1 MSYYSASLSSSPL
14 PLPLSSPLSHEDEGS
29 ASVVADAASHK
40 PVTSSVLTKE
50 KEEKEKVKQLGSEAV
65 VDIAVQQADKLLQEQ
80 VKEQVKEKGKGSRKN
95 TSDPS
100 TSPTPITTAAA
111 AVAVEELLSHN
122 RVIPITPPITALAIG
137 VTSVAEFE
145 RTGLRNRDGDRDRDI
160 AKQSIAIGPA
170 EFVKSS
176 SSNSPAALEVTNK
189 DTNKDTGMV
198 SKNMCSHFW
207 MCTFRL
213 LSSSLA
219 NSTYREAQEKDRE
232 RCREGAGHATT
243 PSVLS
248 MAGE

>member
-1 MSYYSASLSSSPL
+1 M
-14 PLPLSSPLSHEDEGS
+14 
-29 ASVVADAASHK
+29 
-40 PVTSSVLTKE
+40 TKE
-50 KEEKEKVKQLGSEAV
+50 KEEKVKQSGSEDV
-65 VDIAVQQADKLLQEQ
+65 VDIAVKQADKLVQE
-80 VKEQVKEKGKGSRKN
+80 KVKEKEKGSRKN
-95 TSDPS
+95 TRDSS
-100 TSPTPITTAAA
+100 TPPTPITTTTAAA
-111 AVAVEELLSHN
+111 EELLSHN
-122 RVIPITPPITALAIG
+122 RVIPITPLTPLALG

-145 RTGLRNRDGDRDRDI
+145 RTGLRNRDGDRDRET
-160 AKQSIAIGPA
+160 AKQSIAIGPV

-176 SSNSPAALEVTNK
+176 SSNSPTALEVT
-189 DTNKDTGMV
+189 DKDTGMV

-219 NSTYREAQEKDRE
+219 NSTYREAQEKDRD

>member
-1 MSYYSASLSSSPL
+1 LSYYSASVSLSSVPV
-14 PLPLSSPLSHEDEGS
+14 PLSLPREDEGS
-29 ASVVADAASHK
+29 ASVIADVASHK
-40 PVTSSVLTKE
+40 SVTSSILTKE
-50 KEEKEKVKQLGSEAV
+50 KEKEKLKQLGSEKA
-65 VDIAVQQADKLLQEQ
+65 VDIAVKQAEKLVQEKDKD
-80 VKEQVKEKGKGSRKN
+80 KEKGSRKN
-95 TSDPS
+95 TRDSS
-100 TSPTPITTAAA
+100 TPPTPITTAAA
-111 AVAVEELLSHN
+111 AAEEMLSHK
-122 RVIPITPPITALAIG
+122 RVIPITPPITPLAIG

-145 RTGLRNRDGDRDRDI
+145 RTGLRNRDGDRDRDT
-160 AKQSIAIGPA
+160 AKQSITIGPV

-176 SSNSPAALEVTNK
+176 SSNSPTALAVTDK

-219 NSTYREAQEKDRE
+219 NSTYREAQEKDRD